1 MTLSDNNFEPGYFSR
16 NTHLQTYFASSR
28 LRLLGRNRMKEAAEK
43 MLIDAG
49 NQVRLLGYYSRH
61 SGGRAKGTVT
71 LLHGWEG
78 SSESAYVLSA
88 AKCLFLKGYNVFRLN
103 LRDHGDSHDL
113 NEGLFH
119 GALIDEV
126 FNAYLRITEMSPA
139 SPQFLMGFSLGGNF
153 ALRIA
158 LLQSKRRIQ
167 NLKRV
172 VSISPALDPY
182 KATVSIDTRYHIYRR
197 YFLKKWKRSL
207 IKKQAL
213 FPSMYDFGEVLKM
226 DTCLAMTEAVMIYY
240 PEFKD
245 YRDYFNHYTLLGDI
259 FKDLDVPVTI
269 VSSEDDPVIPI
280 EDLRELRKSDLLNV
294 YIQKY
299 GGHCGFFNAVPFDC
313 WYESEIEQILL
324 SEIS

>member
-1 MTLSDNNFEPGYFSR
+1 
-16 NTHLQTYFASSR
+16 
-28 LRLLGRNRMKEAAEK
+28 

-49 NQVRLLGYYSRH
+49 NHVRLLGYYSSH
-61 SGGRAKGTVT
+61 SAGRARGTVT

-88 AKCLFLKGYNVFRLN
+88 ARCLYLKGYNVFRLN

-126 FNAYLRITEMSPA
+126 FNAYLRITELSPEL
-139 SPQFLMGFSLGGNF
+139 PQFLMGFSLGGNF

-158 LLQSKRRIQ
+158 LMQSKRRIG
-167 NLKRV
+167 NLKRI

-182 KATVSIDTRYHIYRR
+182 KATVSIDTQFDIYRR

-207 IKKQAL
+207 LRKQAL
-213 FPSMYDFGEVLKM
+213 FPSRYDFGEVLKM
-226 DTCLAMTEAVMIYY
+226 DTCMAMTEAVMVYY

-245 YRDYFNHYTLLGDI
+245 HRDYFSHYTLLGDT
-259 FKDLDVPVTI
+259 FKDLDIPVTI
-269 VSSEDDPVIPI
+269 ISSEDDPVIPI
-280 EDLRELRKSDLLNV
+280 EDLRGLKKSNFLNI
-294 YIQKY
+294 YIQKH
-299 GGHCGFFNAVPFDC
+299 GGHCGFFSKVPYNC
-313 WYESEIEQILL
+313 WYEKEIEKILL
-324 SEIS
+324 PD